1 MIKKEIYSIEGMSCA
16 SCARNIENIIG
27 KISGVRNVSV
37 NLATEKMFIEY
48 EEGVSVEVI
57 EQTVRNAGFVAKL
70 IDNNVKTFSI
80 EGMSCAS
87 CARNIENIVGKIS
100 GVQSVSVNLATEKM
114 AVTFDRSKVNAREI
128 ENVVK
133 TAGFKAIEDKILKD
147 SINGQKIKKEQQM
160 KSLLHRFF
168 LSAVFAIPLLYLA
181 MADMVGLPMI
191 INPME
196 QAKLFATIQ
205 IILVL
210 PILYLG
216 RNFYLIG
223 FKSLFKGRPNMDSL
237 VALGSGAAVVY
248 SLYSTILIYLGNS
261 HLAMN
266 LYYESAGVILTLIT
280 LGKYFEAISKERT
293 SGAISALINLAPKTA
308 NVIRNEEEVKIN
320 VEDIVVGDIIVV
332 RPGEKIP
339 LDGNIV
345 EGSSSVDEAMLT
357 GESLPVDKNIG
368 DNVIGASI
376 NKTGT
381 FKMIVKKVGKDTALA
396 QIIKLVEEAQGSKAP
411 ISKLAD
417 KIASVFVPV
426 VIFLAILAGT
436 FWYFIGHES
445 WVFTLTISISVLV
458 IACPCAL
465 GLATPTSIMVGT
477 GLGAE
482 QGILIKSGEVIET
495 AQSIN
500 VVVFDKT
507 GTLTEGKLKVTDVV
521 TFDNYDK
528 DEVLR
533 FAASIEH
540 YSEHSLGEAIV
551 NLAREK
557 GFILREVE
565 DFKASS
571 GLGIS
576 GKIDGENIL
585 VGNKIFLENNSI
597 SVGNHL
603 LVADRFAAEGKTPLF
618 IVYGNKL
625 IGIIA
630 VADTIKSSSE
640 EAVKKLKQMG
650 IKIIML
656 TGDNKKTAE
665 IIAEQIGIDEVRSEV
680 LPENKSNEITR
691 LQQAGYKVA
700 MVGDGINDA
709 PALVQADVGIA
720 MGAGTDVAIES
731 ADIVLMNNDMLSVV
745 RTIKLSRATIK
756 NIKENLF
763 WAFIYNIIGIP
774 IAMGVLHLFG
784 GPLLNPMVAGAAMS
798 FSSVSVVLNAL
809 RLKRV
814 GLKKI

>member
-16 SCARNIENIIG
+16 SCASSIEKIVG

-37 NLATEKMFIEY
+37 NLATEKMFIES
-48 EEGVSVEVI
+48 EEEVSTEDI
-57 EQTVRNAGFVAKL
+57 EQTIKNAGYFAKL
-70 IDNNVKTFSI
+70 VDNNVSTFSL

-87 CARNIENIVGKIS
+87 CARNIENVVGKVS
-100 GVQSVSVNLATEKM
+100 GVQNVSVNLATEKM
-114 AVTFDRSKVNAREI
+114 TVIFDRSRVDTKDI
-128 ENVVK
+128 EDAVER
-133 TAGFKAIEDKILKD
+133 AGFKAIEDKVIKD
-147 SINGQKIKKEQQM
+147 STRGARTKKAEQIN
-160 KSLLHRFF
+160 SLLRRFC
-168 LSAVFAIPLLYLA
+168 LSVLFAIPLLYLA
-181 MADMVGLPMI
+181 MADMIGLPTI

-216 RNFYLIG
+216 RSFYLVG
-223 FKSLFKGRPNMDSL
+223 VKSLFKGHPNMDSL
-237 VALGSGAAVVY
+237 VALGSGAAVIY
-248 SLYSTILIYLGNS
+248 SLYSTALVYLGDA

-280 LGKYFEAISKERT
+280 LGKYFEAVSKERT
-293 SGAISALINLAPKTA
+293 SGAIAALINLAPKTA
-308 NVIRNEEEVKIN
+308 NVIRNGEEVKLN
-320 VEDIVVGDIIVV
+320 VENIVIGDIIVV

-339 LDGNIV
+339 LDGRITK
-345 EGSSSVDEAMLT
+345 GASSVDEAMLT

-381 FKMIVKKVGKDTALA
+381 FEMIVTKVGEDTALA

-417 KIASVFVPV
+417 KIASVFVPI
-426 VIFLAILAGT
+426 VIFLAVLSGT
-436 FWYFIGHES
+436 LWYFVGHES
-445 WVFTLTISISVLV
+445 WIFALTISISVLV

-482 QGILIKSGEVIET
+482 HGILIKSGEVIET
-495 AQSIN
+495 AQSVN

-507 GTLTEGKLKVTDVV
+507 GTLTEGKLRVTDIV
-521 TFDNYDK
+521 TFDNYDEN
-528 DEVLR
+528 EVLR
-533 FAASIEH
+533 LAASIEH

-557 GFILREVE
+557 EFILSEVE
-565 DFKASS
+565 NFKANS

-576 GKIDGENIL
+576 GKVDGENIL
-585 VGNKIFLENNSI
+585 VGNKVFLENNSI
-597 SVGNHL
+597 SIEEHL
-603 LVADRFAAEGKTPLF
+603 LIADKFAVEGKTPLF

-630 VADTIKSSSE
+630 VADTIKTSSK

-665 IIAEQIGIDEVRSEV
+665 IIAKQIEIDEVISGV
-680 LPENKSNEITR
+680 LPENKSKEIAR
-691 LQQAGYKVA
+691 LQQAGNRVA

-745 RTIKLSRATIK
+745 RTIKLSHATIK

-774 IAMGVLHLFG
+774 VAMGVLHIFG
-784 GPLLNPMVAGAAMS
+784 GPLLNPMIAGAAMS

-809 RLKRV
+809 RLKRI
-814 GLKKI
+814 GIK

>member
-160 KSLLHRFF
+160 KSLLHRFC

-293 SGAISALINLAPKTA
+293 SGAISALINLAPKMA

-381 FKMIVKKVGKDTALA
+381 FKMIVTKVGKDTALA

-650 IKIIML
+650 TKIIML

-809 RLKRV
+809 RLKRA
-814 GLKKI
+814 GIK

>member
-1 MIKKEIYSIEGMSCA
+1 
-16 SCARNIENIIG
+16 
-27 KISGVRNVSV
+27 
-37 NLATEKMFIEY
+37 
-48 EEGVSVEVI
+48 
-57 EQTVRNAGFVAKL
+57 
-70 IDNNVKTFSI
+70 
-80 EGMSCAS
+80 
-87 CARNIENIVGKIS
+87 
-100 GVQSVSVNLATEKM
+100 
-114 AVTFDRSKVNAREI
+114 
-128 ENVVK
+128 
-133 TAGFKAIEDKILKD
+133 
-147 SINGQKIKKEQQM
+147 
-160 KSLLHRFF
+160 
-168 LSAVFAIPLLYLA
+168 
-181 MADMVGLPMI
+181 MI

-196 QAKLFATIQ
+196 QARLFVVIQ

-210 PILYLG
+210 PILYMG
-216 RNFYLIG
+216 RSFYLIG
-223 FKSLFKGRPNMDSL
+223 FKSLFKGHPNMDSL
-237 VALGSGAAVVY
+237 VALGSGAAVIY
-248 SLYSTILIYLGNS
+248 SLYSTVLIYLGNEHS
-261 HLAMN
+261 VMN

-280 LGKYFEAISKERT
+280 LGKYFEAVSKERT
-293 SGAISALINLAPKTA
+293 SGAIAALVSLAPKTA
-308 NVIRNEEEVKIN
+308 NVMRNGEEVKLN
-320 VEDIVVGDIIVV
+320 VENIVIGDIIVV

-339 LDGNIV
+339 LDGRITK
-345 EGSSSVDEAMLT
+345 GASSVDEAMLT

-381 FKMIVKKVGKDTALA
+381 FEMIVTKVGEDTALA

-426 VIFLAILAGT
+426 VIFLAVLSGA

-445 WVFTLTISISVLV
+445 GVFALTISISILV

-482 QGILIKSGEVIET
+482 HGILIKSGEVIET
-495 AQSIN
+495 AQSVN

-507 GTLTEGKLKVTDVV
+507 GTLTEGKLKVTDIV
-521 TFDNYDK
+521 TFDNYDES
-528 DEVLR
+528 EVLR
-533 FAASIEH
+533 LAASIEH

-551 NLAREK
+551 NLASEK
-557 GFILREVE
+557 EFILSEVE
-565 DFKASS
+565 GFKASS

-576 GKIDGENIL
+576 GKVDGENIL
-585 VGNKIFLENNSI
+585 VGNKVFLENNSI
-597 SVGNHL
+597 SIEEHL
-603 LVADRFAAEGKTPLF
+603 LIADQLAAEGKTPLF

-630 VADTIKSSSE
+630 VADTIKSSSK

-665 IIAEQIGIDEVRSEV
+665 IIARQIGIDEVISEV
-680 LPENKSNEITR
+680 LPENKNKEITR
-691 LQQAGYKVA
+691 LQQAGNKVA

-731 ADIVLMNNDMLSVV
+731 ADIVLMNNDMLSVT
-745 RTIKLSRATIK
+745 RTIKLSRVTIK

-774 IAMGVLHLFG
+774 VAMGVLHIFG
-784 GPLLNPMVAGAAMS
+784 GPLLNPMIAGAAMS

-809 RLKRV
+809 RLKRA
-814 GLKKI
+814 GIK

>member
-57 EQTVRNAGFVAKL
+57 EQSVRNAGFVAKL

-160 KSLLHRFF
+160 KSLLHRFC

-293 SGAISALINLAPKTA
+293 SGAISALINLAPKMA

-381 FKMIVKKVGKDTALA
+381 FKMIVTKVGKDTALA
-396 QIIKLVEEAQGSKAP
+396 QIIKLVEEAQGTKAP

-521 TFDNYDK
+521 SFDNYDK

-603 LVADRFAAEGKTPLF
+603 LVADKLAAEGKTPLF

-625 IGIIA
+625 VGIIA
-630 VADTIKSSSE
+630 VADTIKSSSK

>member
-1 MIKKEIYSIEGMSCA
+1 MIKKEIYNIEGMSCA
-16 SCARNIENIIG
+16 SCASSIEKIVG

-37 NLATEKMFIEY
+37 NLATEKMFIES
-48 EEGVSVEVI
+48 EEEVSTEDI
-57 EQTVRNAGFVAKL
+57 EQTIKNAGYFAKL
-70 IDNNVKTFSI
+70 VDNNVSTFSL

-87 CARNIENIVGKIS
+87 CARNIENVVGKVS

-114 AVTFDRSKVNAREI
+114 TVIFDRSKVNI
-128 ENVVK
+128 EDIEGAVER
-133 TAGFKAIEDKILKD
+133 AGFKAIEDKVIKD
-147 SINGQKIKKEQQM
+147 STRGARTKKAEQIN
-160 KSLLHRFF
+160 SLLRRFC
-168 LSAVFAIPLLYLA
+168 LSVLFAIPLLYLA
-181 MADMVGLPMI
+181 MADMIGLPTI

-216 RNFYLIG
+216 RSFYLVG
-223 FKSLFKGRPNMDSL
+223 VKSLFKGHPNMDSL
-237 VALGSGAAVVY
+237 VALGSGAAVIY
-248 SLYSTILIYLGNS
+248 SLYSTALVYLGDA

-280 LGKYFEAISKERT
+280 LGKYFEAVSKERT
-293 SGAISALINLAPKTA
+293 SGAIAALINLAPKTA
-308 NVIRNEEEVKIN
+308 NVIRNGEEVKLN
-320 VEDIVVGDIIVV
+320 VENIVIGDIIVV

-339 LDGNIV
+339 LDGRITK
-345 EGSSSVDEAMLT
+345 GASSVDEAMLT

-381 FKMIVKKVGKDTALA
+381 FEMIVTKVGEDTALA

-426 VIFLAILAGT
+426 VIFLAVLSGA

-445 WVFTLTISISVLV
+445 GVFALTISISILV

-482 QGILIKSGEVIET
+482 HGILIKSGEVIET
-495 AQSIN
+495 AQSVN

-507 GTLTEGKLKVTDVV
+507 GTLTEGKLRVIDIV
-521 TFDNYDK
+521 TFDNYDES
-528 DEVLR
+528 EVLR
-533 FAASIEH
+533 LAASIEH

-557 GFILREVE
+557 EFMLSEVE
-565 DFKASS
+565 NFKASL

-576 GKIDGENIL
+576 GEIDGENIL

-597 SVGNHL
+597 STEGHL
-603 LVADRFAAEGKTPLF
+603 LIADQLAAEGKTPLF

-625 IGIIA
+625 VGIIA
-630 VADTIKSSSE
+630 VADTIKSSSK

-665 IIAEQIGIDEVRSEV
+665 IIARQIGIDEVISEV
-680 LPENKSNEITR
+680 LPENKNKEITR
-691 LQQAGYKVA
+691 LQKAGNKVA

-745 RTIKLSRATIK
+745 RTIKLSHATIK

-774 IAMGVLHLFG
+774 VAMGVLHIFG
-784 GPLLNPMVAGAAMS
+784 GPLLNPMIAGAAMS

-809 RLKRV
+809 RLKRI
-814 GLKKI
+814 GIK

>member
-1 MIKKEIYSIEGMSCA
+1 MIKKEIYNIEGMSCA
-16 SCARNIENIIG
+16 SCASSIEKIVG

-37 NLATEKMFIEY
+37 NLATEKMFIES
-48 EEGVSVEVI
+48 EEEVSTEDI
-57 EQTVRNAGFVAKL
+57 EQTIKNAGYFAKL
-70 IDNNVKTFSI
+70 VDNNVSTFSL

-87 CARNIENIVGKIS
+87 CARNIENVVGKVS

-114 AVTFDRSKVNAREI
+114 TVIFDRSKVNIKDI
-128 ENVVK
+128 EDAVER
-133 TAGFKAIEDKILKD
+133 AGFKAIEDKVFKD
-147 SINGQKIKKEQQM
+147 STQGQKVKKAKQIN
-160 KSLLHRFF
+160 SLLHRF
-168 LSAVFAIPLLYLA
+168 LWSAIFAIPLLYLS
-181 MADMVGLPMI
+181 MADMIGLPTI

-205 IILVL
+205 MILVL

-216 RNFYLIG
+216 RSFYLIG
-223 FKSLFKGRPNMDSL
+223 FKSLFKGHPNMDSL
-237 VALGSGAAVVY
+237 VALGSGAAVIY
-248 SLYSTILIYLGNS
+248 SLYSTTLIYLGDA

-293 SGAISALINLAPKTA
+293 SGAIAALINLAPKTA
-308 NVIRNEEEVKIN
+308 NVIRNGEEMKIN
-320 VEDIVVGDIIVV
+320 VENIIVGDIIIV

-339 LDGNIV
+339 LDGKVI
-345 EGSSSVDEAMLT
+345 EGASSVDEAMLT
-357 GESLPVDKNIG
+357 GESLPVDKNVG

-381 FKMIVKKVGKDTALA
+381 FKMIVTKVREDTALA

-426 VIFLAILAGT
+426 VIFLAVLAGV
-436 FWYFIGHES
+436 FWYLIGHES
-445 WVFTLTISISVLV
+445 GVFALTISISVLV

-521 TFDNYDK
+521 SFDNYDK
-528 DEVLR
+528 DEILR
-533 FAASIEH
+533 LAASIEH

-557 GFILREVE
+557 GFILNEVKN
-565 DFKASS
+565 FKASS

-576 GKIDGENIL
+576 GEINGENIL

-597 SVGNHL
+597 SVENNL

-625 IGIIA
+625 VGIIA
-630 VADTIKSSSE
+630 VADTIKSSSK

-665 IIAEQIGIDEVRSEV
+665 IIAEQIGIDEVISEV

-691 LQQAGYKVA
+691 LQQAGNKVA

-709 PALVQADVGIA
+709 PALVQADAGIA

-774 IAMGVLHLFG
+774 VAMGVLYLFG
-784 GPLLNPMVAGAAMS
+784 GPLLNPMIGGAAMS

-809 RLKRV
+809 RLKRA
-814 GLKKI
+814 GIK

>member
-16 SCARNIENIIG
+16 SCASSIEKVVG

-37 NLATEKMFIEY
+37 NLATEKMFIER
-48 EEGVSVEVI
+48 EEEVNVEEI
-57 EQTVRNAGFVAKL
+57 EQTIKNAGYFAKL
-70 IDNNVKTFSI
+70 VDNNVSTFSL

-87 CARNIENIVGKIS
+87 CARNIENVVGKVS

-114 AVTFDRSKVNAREI
+114 TVIFDRSRVNTKDI
-128 ENVVK
+128 EDAVER
-133 TAGFKAIEDKILKD
+133 AGFKAIEDKVFKD
-147 SINGQKIKKEQQM
+147 STQGQKVKKAKQIN
-160 KSLLHRFF
+160 SLLHRF
-168 LSAVFAIPLLYLA
+168 LWSTIFAIPLLYLS
-181 MADMVGLPMI
+181 MADMIGLPTI

-216 RNFYLIG
+216 RSFYLVG
-223 FKSLFKGRPNMDSL
+223 VKSLFKGHPNMDSL
-237 VALGSGAAVVY
+237 VALGSGAAVIY
-248 SLYSTILIYLGNS
+248 SLYSTALVYLGDA

-280 LGKYFEAISKERT
+280 LGKYFEAVSKERT
-293 SGAISALINLAPKTA
+293 SGAIAALINLAPKTA
-308 NVIRNEEEVKIN
+308 NVIRNGEEVKLN
-320 VEDIVVGDIIVV
+320 VENIVIGDIIVV

-339 LDGNIV
+339 LDGRITK
-345 EGSSSVDEAMLT
+345 GASSVDEAMLT
-357 GESLPVDKNIG
+357 GESLPVDKNTG

-381 FKMIVKKVGKDTALA
+381 FKMIVTKVGEDTALA

-417 KIASVFVPV
+417 KIASVFVPI
-426 VIFLAILAGT
+426 VIFLAVLSGT
-436 FWYFIGHES
+436 LWYFVGHES
-445 WVFTLTISISVLV
+445 WIFALTISISVLV

-482 QGILIKSGEVIET
+482 HGILIKSGEVIET
-495 AQSIN
+495 AQSVN

-507 GTLTEGKLKVTDVV
+507 GTLTEGKLRVTDIV
-521 TFDNYDK
+521 TFDNYDEN
-528 DEVLR
+528 EVLR
-533 FAASIEH
+533 LAASIEH

-557 GFILREVE
+557 EFMLSEVE
-565 DFKASS
+565 NFKANS

-576 GKIDGENIL
+576 GKVDGENIL

-597 SVGNHL
+597 STEGHL
-603 LVADRFAAEGKTPLF
+603 LIADQLAAEGKTPLF

-630 VADTIKSSSE
+630 VADTIKSSSK

-665 IIAEQIGIDEVRSEV
+665 IIARQIGIDEVISEV
-680 LPENKSNEITR
+680 LPENKSKEIAR
-691 LQQAGYKVA
+691 LQQAGNRVA

-745 RTIKLSRATIK
+745 RTIKLSHATIK

-774 IAMGVLHLFG
+774 VAMGVLYLFG
-784 GPLLNPMVAGAAMS
+784 GPLLNPMIGGAAMS

-809 RLKRV
+809 RLKRA
-814 GLKKI
+814 GIK

>member
-1 MIKKEIYSIEGMSCA
+1 
-16 SCARNIENIIG
+16 
-27 KISGVRNVSV
+27 
-37 NLATEKMFIEY
+37 
-48 EEGVSVEVI
+48 
-57 EQTVRNAGFVAKL
+57 
-70 IDNNVKTFSI
+70 
-80 EGMSCAS
+80 
-87 CARNIENIVGKIS
+87 
-100 GVQSVSVNLATEKM
+100 
-114 AVTFDRSKVNAREI
+114 
-128 ENVVK
+128 
-133 TAGFKAIEDKILKD
+133 
-147 SINGQKIKKEQQM
+147 
-160 KSLLHRFF
+160 
-168 LSAVFAIPLLYLA
+168 
-181 MADMVGLPMI
+181 MADMIGLPTI

-196 QAKLFATIQ
+196 QAKLFATTQ

-216 RNFYLIG
+216 RSFYLVG
-223 FKSLFKGRPNMDSL
+223 VKSLFKGHPNMDSL
-237 VALGSGAAVVY
+237 VALGSGAAVIY
-248 SLYSTILIYLGNS
+248 SLYSTALVYLGDA

-293 SGAISALINLAPKTA
+293 SGAIAALINLAPKTA
-308 NVIRNEEEVKIN
+308 NVIRNGEEVKIN
-320 VEDIVVGDIIVV
+320 VENIIVGDIIVV

-339 LDGNIV
+339 LDGKVI
-345 EGSSSVDEAMLT
+345 EGASSVDEAMLT
-357 GESLPVDKNIG
+357 GESLPVDKNNG

-381 FKMIVKKVGKDTALA
+381 FEMIVTKVGEDTALA

-426 VIFLAILAGT
+426 VIFLAVLSGA

-445 WVFTLTISISVLV
+445 GVFALTISISILV

-482 QGILIKSGEVIET
+482 HGILIKSGEVIET
-495 AQSIN
+495 AQSVN

-521 TFDNYDK
+521 SFDNYDEN
-528 DEVLR
+528 EVLR
-533 FAASIEH
+533 LAASIEH

-551 NLAREK
+551 NLASEK
-557 GFILREVE
+557 EFILSEVE
-565 DFKASS
+565 GFKASS

-576 GKIDGENIL
+576 GEIDGENIL

-597 SVGNHL
+597 STEGHL
-603 LVADRFAAEGKTPLF
+603 LIADQLAAEGKTPLF

-630 VADTIKSSSE
+630 VADTIKTSSK

-665 IIAEQIGIDEVRSEV
+665 IIAKQIEIDEVISEV
-680 LPENKSNEITR
+680 LPENKSKEIVR
-691 LQQAGYKVA
+691 LQQAGNRVA

-731 ADIVLMNNDMLSVV
+731 ADIVLMNNDMLSVT
-745 RTIKLSRATIK
+745 RTIKLSRVTIK

-774 IAMGVLHLFG
+774 VAMGVLYLFG
-784 GPLLNPMVAGAAMS
+784 GPLLNPMIGGAAMS

-809 RLKRV
+809 RLKRA
-814 GLKKI
+814 GIK

>member
-1 MIKKEIYSIEGMSCA
+1 
-16 SCARNIENIIG
+16 
-27 KISGVRNVSV
+27 
-37 NLATEKMFIEY
+37 
-48 EEGVSVEVI
+48 
-57 EQTVRNAGFVAKL
+57 
-70 IDNNVKTFSI
+70 
-80 EGMSCAS
+80 
-87 CARNIENIVGKIS
+87 
-100 GVQSVSVNLATEKM
+100 
-114 AVTFDRSKVNAREI
+114 
-128 ENVVK
+128 
-133 TAGFKAIEDKILKD
+133 
-147 SINGQKIKKEQQM
+147 
-160 KSLLHRFF
+160 
-168 LSAVFAIPLLYLA
+168 
-181 MADMVGLPMI
+181 MI

-196 QAKLFATIQ
+196 QARLFAVIQ

-210 PILYLG
+210 PILYMG
-216 RNFYLIG
+216 RSFYLIG
-223 FKSLFKGRPNMDSL
+223 FKSLFKGHPNMDSL
-237 VALGSGAAVVY
+237 VALGSGAAVIY
-248 SLYSTILIYLGNS
+248 SLYSTVLIYLGNEHS
-261 HLAMN
+261 VMN

-280 LGKYFEAISKERT
+280 LGKYFEAVSKERT
-293 SGAISALINLAPKTA
+293 SGAIAALVSLAPKTA
-308 NVIRNEEEVKIN
+308 NVMRNGEEVKLN
-320 VEDIVVGDIIVV
+320 VENIVIGDIIVV

-339 LDGNIV
+339 LDGRITK
-345 EGSSSVDEAMLT
+345 GASSVDEAMLT

-381 FKMIVKKVGKDTALA
+381 FEMIVTKVGEDTALA

-426 VIFLAILAGT
+426 VIFLAVLSGA

-445 WVFTLTISISVLV
+445 GVFALTISISILV

-482 QGILIKSGEVIET
+482 HGILIKSGEVIET
-495 AQSIN
+495 AQSVN

-521 TFDNYDK
+521 SFDNYDEN
-528 DEVLR
+528 EVLR
-533 FAASIEH
+533 LAASIEH

-557 GFILREVE
+557 EFMLSEVE
-565 DFKASS
+565 NFKASL

-576 GKIDGENIL
+576 GEIDGENIL

-597 SVGNHL
+597 SIEGHL
-603 LVADRFAAEGKTPLF
+603 LIADQLAAEGKTPLF

-625 IGIIA
+625 VGIIA
-630 VADTIKSSSE
+630 VADTIKSSSK

-665 IIAEQIGIDEVRSEV
+665 IIARQIGIDEVISEV
-680 LPENKSNEITR
+680 LPENKNKEITR
-691 LQQAGYKVA
+691 LQKAGNKVA

-731 ADIVLMNNDMLSVV
+731 ADIVLMNNDMLSVT
-745 RTIKLSRATIK
+745 RTIKLSRVTIK

-774 IAMGVLHLFG
+774 VAMGVLHIFG
-784 GPLLNPMVAGAAMS
+784 GPLLNPMIAGAAMS

-809 RLKRV
+809 RLKRA
-814 GLKKI
+814 GIK

>member
-147 SINGQKIKKEQQM
+147 SINGQKIKKEQQT
-160 KSLLHRFF
+160 KSLLHRFC

-293 SGAISALINLAPKTA
+293 SGAISALINLAPKMA

-381 FKMIVKKVGKDTALA
+381 FKMIVTKVGKDTALA

-521 TFDNYDK
+521 SFDNYDK

-625 IGIIA
+625 VGIIA
-630 VADTIKSSSE
+630 VADTIKSSSK

-665 IIAEQIGIDEVRSEV
+665 IIAEQIGVDEVRSEV

-814 GLKKI
+814 GLKKT

>member
-48 EEGVSVEVI
+48 EEGVGVEVI

-70 IDNNVKTFSI
+70 IDNNAKTFSI

-160 KSLLHRFF
+160 KSLLHRFC

-293 SGAISALINLAPKTA
+293 SGAISALINLAPKMA

-381 FKMIVKKVGKDTALA
+381 FKMIVTKVGKDTALA

-521 TFDNYDK
+521 SFDNYDK

-585 VGNKIFLENNSI
+585 VGNKTFLENNSI
-597 SVGNHL
+597 SVENHL

-650 IKIIML
+650 TKIIML

-809 RLKRV
+809 RLKRA
-814 GLKKI
+814 GIK

>member
-411 ISKLAD
+411 ISKSAD

-630 VADTIKSSSE
+630 VADTIKLSSE

-809 RLKRV
+809 RLKRA
-814 GLKKI
+814 GIK

>member
-37 NLATEKMFIEY
+37 NLVTEKMFIEY

-87 CARNIENIVGKIS
+87 CARNIENIVGKVS

-160 KSLLHRFF
+160 KSLLHRFC

-293 SGAISALINLAPKTA
+293 SGAISALINLAPKMA

-507 GTLTEGKLKVTDVV
+507 GTLTEGKLKVTNVV

-585 VGNKIFLENNSI
+585 VGNKIFLENNFI
-597 SVGNHL
+597 SVEKHL
-603 LVADRFAAEGKTPLF
+603 LVADKLAAEGKTPLF

-625 IGIIA
+625 VGIIA
-630 VADTIKSSSE
+630 VADTIKSSSK

-814 GLKKI
+814 GLKKT

>member
-1 MIKKEIYSIEGMSCA
+1 MIKKEIYNIEGMSCA

-128 ENVVK
+128 ENAVK

-160 KSLLHRFF
+160 KSLLHRFC

-223 FKSLFKGRPNMDSL
+223 FKLLFKGRPNMDSL

-293 SGAISALINLAPKTA
+293 SGAISALINLAPKMA

-521 TFDNYDK
+521 SFDNYDK

-650 IKIIML
+650 TKIIML

-809 RLKRV
+809 RLKRA
-814 GLKKI
+814 GIK

>member
-160 KSLLHRFF
+160 KSLLHRFC

-293 SGAISALINLAPKTA
+293 SGAISALINLAPKMA

-381 FKMIVKKVGKDTALA
+381 FKMIVTKVGKDTALA

-521 TFDNYDK
+521 SFDNYDK

-625 IGIIA
+625 VGIIA
-630 VADTIKSSSE
+630 VADTIKSSSK

-814 GLKKI
+814 GLKKT

>member
-205 IILVL
+205 IILVS

-630 VADTIKSSSE
+630 VADTIKLSSE

-809 RLKRV
+809 RLKRA
-814 GLKKI
+814 GIK

>member
-27 KISGVRNVSV
+27 KISGVRNVSI

-48 EEGVSVEVI
+48 EEGVSVEDI

-70 IDNNVKTFSI
+70 IDNNLKTFSI

-114 AVTFDRSKVNAREI
+114 VVTFDRSKVNAREI
-128 ENVVK
+128 ENVVEA
-133 TAGFKAIEDKILKD
+133 AGFKAIEDKVFKD
-147 SINGQKIKKEQQM
+147 STQGQKVKKEQQM
-160 KSLLHRFF
+160 KSLLHRFC
-168 LSAVFAIPLLYLA
+168 LSAVFAIPLLYLS
-181 MADMVGLPMI
+181 MADMIGLPTI

-223 FKSLFKGRPNMDSL
+223 FKSLFKGYPNMDSL
-237 VALGSGAAVVY
+237 VALGSGAAVIY

-293 SGAISALINLAPKTA
+293 SGAIAALINLAPKAA
-308 NVIRNEEEVKIN
+308 NVIRNGEEVKIN
-320 VEDIVVGDIIVV
+320 VENIIVGDIIVV

-357 GESLPVDKNIG
+357 GESLPVDKNVG

-381 FKMIVKKVGKDTALA
+381 FKMIVTKVGKDTALA

-521 TFDNYDK
+521 SFDNYDK

-625 IGIIA
+625 VGIIA
-630 VADTIKSSSE
+630 VADTIKSSSK

>member
-160 KSLLHRFF
+160 KSLLHRFC

-181 MADMVGLPMI
+181 MADMVDLPMI

-293 SGAISALINLAPKTA
+293 SGAISALINLAPKMA

-381 FKMIVKKVGKDTALA
+381 FKMIVTKVGKDTALA

-507 GTLTEGKLKVTDVV
+507 GTLTEGELKVTDVV

-557 GFILREVE
+557 GFILIEVE

-814 GLKKI
+814 GLKKT

>member
-160 KSLLHRFF
+160 KSLLHRFC

-191 INPME
+191 INSME

-293 SGAISALINLAPKTA
+293 SGAISALINLAPKMA

-500 VVVFDKT
+500 AVVFDKT

-585 VGNKIFLENNSI
+585 VGNKIFLENNFI
-597 SVGNHL
+597 SVEKHL
-603 LVADRFAAEGKTPLF
+603 LVADKLAAEGKTPLF

-625 IGIIA
+625 VGIIA
-630 VADTIKSSSE
+630 VADTIKSSSK

>member
-1 MIKKEIYSIEGMSCA
+1 MG
-16 SCARNIENIIG
+16 
-27 KISGVRNVSV
+27 
-37 NLATEKMFIEY
+37 
-48 EEGVSVEVI
+48 
-57 EQTVRNAGFVAKL
+57 
-70 IDNNVKTFSI
+70 
-80 EGMSCAS
+80 
-87 CARNIENIVGKIS
+87 
-100 GVQSVSVNLATEKM
+100 
-114 AVTFDRSKVNAREI
+114 RS
-128 ENVVK
+128 
-133 TAGFKAIEDKILKD
+133 
-147 SINGQKIKKEQQM
+147 
-160 KSLLHRFF
+160 
-168 LSAVFAIPLLYLA
+168 
-181 MADMVGLPMI
+181 
-191 INPME
+191 
-196 QAKLFATIQ
+196 
-205 IILVL
+205 
-210 PILYLG
+210 
-216 RNFYLIG
+216 FYLIG
-223 FKSLFKGRPNMDSL
+223 FKSLFKGHPNMDSL
-237 VALGSGAAVVY
+237 VVLGSGAAVIY
-248 SLYSTILIYLGNS
+248 SLYSTVLIYLGNEHS
-261 HLAMN
+261 VMN

-280 LGKYFEAISKERT
+280 LGKYFEAVSKERT
-293 SGAISALINLAPKTA
+293 SGAIAALVSLAPKTA
-308 NVIRNEEEVKIN
+308 NVMRNGEEVKLN
-320 VEDIVVGDIIVV
+320 VENIVIGDIIVV

-339 LDGNIV
+339 LDGRITK
-345 EGSSSVDEAMLT
+345 GASSVDEAMLT

-381 FKMIVKKVGKDTALA
+381 FEMIVTKVGEDTALA

-426 VIFLAILAGT
+426 VIFLAVLSGT
-436 FWYFIGHES
+436 LWYFVGHES
-445 WVFTLTISISVLV
+445 WIFALTISISILV

-482 QGILIKSGEVIET
+482 HGILIKSGEVIET
-495 AQSIN
+495 AQSVN

-507 GTLTEGKLKVTDVV
+507 GTLTEGKLRVTDIV
-521 TFDNYDK
+521 TFDNYDES
-528 DEVLR
+528 EVLR
-533 FAASIEH
+533 LAASIEH

-551 NLAREK
+551 NLASEK
-557 GFILREVE
+557 EFILSEVE
-565 DFKASS
+565 GFKASS

-576 GKIDGENIL
+576 GKVDGENIL

-650 IKIIML
+650 TKIIML

-809 RLKRV
+809 RLKRA
-814 GLKKI
+814 GIK

>member
-160 KSLLHRFF
+160 KSLLHRFC

-293 SGAISALINLAPKTA
+293 SGAISALINLAPKMA

-417 KIASVFVPV
+417 KIASVFVPA
-426 VIFLAILAGT
+426 VIFLAILAGMV
-436 FWYFIGHES
+436 WYFIGHES

-625 IGIIA
+625 VGIIA
-630 VADTIKSSSE
+630 VADTIKSSSK

-809 RLKRV
+809 RLKRA
-814 GLKKI
+814 GIK

>member
-1 MIKKEIYSIEGMSCA
+1 
-16 SCARNIENIIG
+16 
-27 KISGVRNVSV
+27 
-37 NLATEKMFIEY
+37 
-48 EEGVSVEVI
+48 
-57 EQTVRNAGFVAKL
+57 
-70 IDNNVKTFSI
+70 
-80 EGMSCAS
+80 
-87 CARNIENIVGKIS
+87 
-100 GVQSVSVNLATEKM
+100 
-114 AVTFDRSKVNAREI
+114 
-128 ENVVK
+128 
-133 TAGFKAIEDKILKD
+133 
-147 SINGQKIKKEQQM
+147 
-160 KSLLHRFF
+160 
-168 LSAVFAIPLLYLA
+168 
-181 MADMVGLPMI
+181 MI

-196 QAKLFATIQ
+196 QARLFVVIQ

-210 PILYLG
+210 PILYMG
-216 RNFYLIG
+216 RSFYLIG
-223 FKSLFKGRPNMDSL
+223 FKSLFKGHPNMDSL
-237 VALGSGAAVVY
+237 VALGSGAAVIY
-248 SLYSTILIYLGNS
+248 SLYSTVLIYLGNEHS
-261 HLAMN
+261 VMN

-280 LGKYFEAISKERT
+280 LGKYFEAVSKERT
-293 SGAISALINLAPKTA
+293 SGAIAALVSLAPKTA
-308 NVIRNEEEVKIN
+308 NVMRNGEEVKLN
-320 VEDIVVGDIIVV
+320 VENIVIGDIIVV

-339 LDGNIV
+339 LDGRITK
-345 EGSSSVDEAMLT
+345 GASSVDEAMLT

-381 FKMIVKKVGKDTALA
+381 FEMIVTKVGEDTALA

-426 VIFLAILAGT
+426 VIFLAVLSGA

-445 WVFTLTISISVLV
+445 GVFALTISISILV

-482 QGILIKSGEVIET
+482 HGILIKSGEVIET
-495 AQSIN
+495 AQSVN

-521 TFDNYDK
+521 SFDNYDEN
-528 DEVLR
+528 EVLR
-533 FAASIEH
+533 LAASIEH

-557 GFILREVE
+557 EFMLSEVE
-565 DFKASS
+565 NFKASL

-576 GKIDGENIL
+576 GEIDGENIL

-597 SVGNHL
+597 STEGHL
-603 LVADRFAAEGKTPLF
+603 LIADQLAAEGKTPLF

-625 IGIIA
+625 VGIIA
-630 VADTIKSSSE
+630 VADTIKSSSK

-665 IIAEQIGIDEVRSEV
+665 IIARQIGIDEVISEV
-680 LPENKSNEITR
+680 LPENKNKEITR
-691 LQQAGYKVA
+691 LQKAGNKVA

-731 ADIVLMNNDMLSVV
+731 ADIVLMNNDMLSVT
-745 RTIKLSRATIK
+745 RTIKLSRVTIK

-774 IAMGVLHLFG
+774 VAMGVLHIFG
-784 GPLLNPMVAGAAMS
+784 GPLLNPMIAGAAMS

-809 RLKRV
+809 RLKRA
-814 GLKKI
+814 GIK

>member
-160 KSLLHRFF
+160 KSLLHRFC

-576 GKIDGENIL
+576 GKINGENIL

-630 VADTIKSSSE
+630 VADTIKLSSE

-809 RLKRV
+809 RLKRA
-814 GLKKI
+814 GIK

>member
-1 MIKKEIYSIEGMSCA
+1 
-16 SCARNIENIIG
+16 
-27 KISGVRNVSV
+27 
-37 NLATEKMFIEY
+37 
-48 EEGVSVEVI
+48 
-57 EQTVRNAGFVAKL
+57 
-70 IDNNVKTFSI
+70 
-80 EGMSCAS
+80 
-87 CARNIENIVGKIS
+87 
-100 GVQSVSVNLATEKM
+100 
-114 AVTFDRSKVNAREI
+114 
-128 ENVVK
+128 
-133 TAGFKAIEDKILKD
+133 
-147 SINGQKIKKEQQM
+147 
-160 KSLLHRFF
+160 
-168 LSAVFAIPLLYLA
+168 
-181 MADMVGLPMI
+181 MI

-196 QAKLFATIQ
+196 QARLFVVIQ

-210 PILYLG
+210 PILYMG
-216 RNFYLIG
+216 RSFYLIG
-223 FKSLFKGRPNMDSL
+223 FKSLFKGHPNMDSL
-237 VALGSGAAVVY
+237 VALGSGAAVIY
-248 SLYSTILIYLGNS
+248 SLYSTVLIYLGNEHS
-261 HLAMN
+261 VMN

-280 LGKYFEAISKERT
+280 LGKYFEAVSKERT
-293 SGAISALINLAPKTA
+293 SGAIAALVSLAPKTA
-308 NVIRNEEEVKIN
+308 NVMRNGEEVKLN
-320 VEDIVVGDIIVV
+320 VENIIIGDIIVV

-339 LDGNIV
+339 LDGRITK
-345 EGSSSVDEAMLT
+345 GASSVDEAMLT

-381 FKMIVKKVGKDTALA
+381 FEMIVTKVGEDTALA

-426 VIFLAILAGT
+426 VIFLAVLSGA

-445 WVFTLTISISVLV
+445 GVFALTISISILV

-482 QGILIKSGEVIET
+482 HGILIKSGEVIET
-495 AQSIN
+495 AQSVN

-521 TFDNYDK
+521 SFDNYDEN
-528 DEVLR
+528 EVLR
-533 FAASIEH
+533 LAASIEH

-557 GFILREVE
+557 EFMLSEVE
-565 DFKASS
+565 NFKASL

-576 GKIDGENIL
+576 GEIDGENIL

-597 SVGNHL
+597 STEGHL
-603 LVADRFAAEGKTPLF
+603 LIADQLAAEGKTPLF

-625 IGIIA
+625 VGIIA
-630 VADTIKSSSE
+630 VADTIKSSSK

-665 IIAEQIGIDEVRSEV
+665 IIARQIGIDEVISEV
-680 LPENKSNEITR
+680 LPENKNKEITR
-691 LQQAGYKVA
+691 LQKAGNKVA

-731 ADIVLMNNDMLSVV
+731 ADIVLMNNDMLSVT
-745 RTIKLSRATIK
+745 RTIKLSRVTIK

-774 IAMGVLHLFG
+774 VAMGVLHIFG
-784 GPLLNPMVAGAAMS
+784 GPLLNPMIAGAAMS

-809 RLKRV
+809 RLKRA
-814 GLKKI
+814 GIK

>member
-1 MIKKEIYSIEGMSCA
+1 
-16 SCARNIENIIG
+16 
-27 KISGVRNVSV
+27 
-37 NLATEKMFIEY
+37 
-48 EEGVSVEVI
+48 
-57 EQTVRNAGFVAKL
+57 
-70 IDNNVKTFSI
+70 
-80 EGMSCAS
+80 
-87 CARNIENIVGKIS
+87 
-100 GVQSVSVNLATEKM
+100 
-114 AVTFDRSKVNAREI
+114 
-128 ENVVK
+128 
-133 TAGFKAIEDKILKD
+133 
-147 SINGQKIKKEQQM
+147 
-160 KSLLHRFF
+160 
-168 LSAVFAIPLLYLA
+168 
-181 MADMVGLPMI
+181 
-191 INPME
+191 
-196 QAKLFATIQ
+196 
-205 IILVL
+205 
-210 PILYLG
+210 
-216 RNFYLIG
+216 
-223 FKSLFKGRPNMDSL
+223 
-237 VALGSGAAVVY
+237 
-248 SLYSTILIYLGNS
+248 
-261 HLAMN
+261 MN

-280 LGKYFEAISKERT
+280 LGKYFEAVSKERT
-293 SGAISALINLAPKTA
+293 SGAIAALVSLAPKTA
-308 NVIRNEEEVKIN
+308 NVMRNGEEVKLN
-320 VEDIVVGDIIVV
+320 VENIVIGDIIVV

-339 LDGNIV
+339 LDGRITK
-345 EGSSSVDEAMLT
+345 GASSVDEAMLT

-381 FKMIVKKVGKDTALA
+381 FEMIVTKVGEDTALA

-426 VIFLAILAGT
+426 VIFLAVLSGA

-445 WVFTLTISISVLV
+445 GVFALTISISILV

-482 QGILIKSGEVIET
+482 HGILIKSGEVIET
-495 AQSIN
+495 AQSVN

-507 GTLTEGKLKVTDVV
+507 GTLTEGKLRVTDIV
-521 TFDNYDK
+521 TFDNYDES
-528 DEVLR
+528 EVLR
-533 FAASIEH
+533 LAASIEH

-557 GFILREVE
+557 ESMLSEVE
-565 DFKASS
+565 NFKASL

-576 GKIDGENIL
+576 GEIDGENIL

-597 SVGNHL
+597 STEGHL
-603 LVADRFAAEGKTPLF
+603 LIADQLAAEGKTPLF

-625 IGIIA
+625 VGIIA
-630 VADTIKSSSE
+630 VADTIKSSSK

-665 IIAEQIGIDEVRSEV
+665 IIARQIGIDEVISEV
-680 LPENKSNEITR
+680 LPENKNKEITR
-691 LQQAGYKVA
+691 LQKSGNKVA

-731 ADIVLMNNDMLSVV
+731 ADIVLMNNDMLSVT
-745 RTIKLSRATIK
+745 RTIKLSRVTIK

-774 IAMGVLHLFG
+774 VAMGVLHIFG
-784 GPLLNPMVAGAAMS
+784 GPLLNPMIAGAAMS

-809 RLKRV
+809 RLKRA
-814 GLKKI
+814 GIK

>member
-57 EQTVRNAGFVAKL
+57 EQTVRNAGFAAKL

-630 VADTIKSSSE
+630 VADTIKLSSE

-809 RLKRV
+809 RLKRA
-814 GLKKI
+814 GIK

>member
-1 MIKKEIYSIEGMSCA
+1 
-16 SCARNIENIIG
+16 
-27 KISGVRNVSV
+27 
-37 NLATEKMFIEY
+37 
-48 EEGVSVEVI
+48 
-57 EQTVRNAGFVAKL
+57 
-70 IDNNVKTFSI
+70 
-80 EGMSCAS
+80 
-87 CARNIENIVGKIS
+87 
-100 GVQSVSVNLATEKM
+100 
-114 AVTFDRSKVNAREI
+114 
-128 ENVVK
+128 
-133 TAGFKAIEDKILKD
+133 
-147 SINGQKIKKEQQM
+147 
-160 KSLLHRFF
+160 
-168 LSAVFAIPLLYLA
+168 
-181 MADMVGLPMI
+181 MI

-196 QAKLFATIQ
+196 QARLFAVIQ

-210 PILYLG
+210 PILYMG
-216 RNFYLIG
+216 RSFYLIG
-223 FKSLFKGRPNMDSL
+223 FKSLFKGHPNMDSL
-237 VALGSGAAVVY
+237 VALGSGAAVIY
-248 SLYSTILIYLGNS
+248 SLYSTVLIYLGNEHS
-261 HLAMN
+261 VMN

-280 LGKYFEAISKERT
+280 LGKYFEAVSKERT
-293 SGAISALINLAPKTA
+293 SGAIAALVSLAPKTA
-308 NVIRNEEEVKIN
+308 NVMRNGEEVKLN
-320 VEDIVVGDIIVV
+320 VENIVIGDIIVV

-339 LDGNIV
+339 LDGRITK
-345 EGSSSVDEAMLT
+345 GASSVDEAMLT

-381 FKMIVKKVGKDTALA
+381 FEMIVTKVGEDTALA

-426 VIFLAILAGT
+426 VIFLAVLSGT
-436 FWYFIGHES
+436 LWYFVGHES
-445 WVFTLTISISVLV
+445 WIFALTISISILV

-482 QGILIKSGEVIET
+482 HGILIKSGEVIET
-495 AQSIN
+495 AQSVN

-507 GTLTEGKLKVTDVV
+507 GTLTEGKLRVTDIV
-521 TFDNYDK
+521 TFDNYDEN
-528 DEVLR
+528 EVLR
-533 FAASIEH
+533 LAASIEH

-551 NLAREK
+551 NLASEK
-557 GFILREVE
+557 EFILSEVE
-565 DFKASS
+565 GFKASS

-576 GKIDGENIL
+576 GKVDGENIL
-585 VGNKIFLENNSI
+585 VGNKVFLENNSI
-597 SVGNHL
+597 STEGHL
-603 LVADRFAAEGKTPLF
+603 LIADQLAAEGKTPLF

-630 VADTIKSSSE
+630 VADTIKTSSR

-665 IIAEQIGIDEVRSEV
+665 IIARQIGIDEVISEV
-680 LPENKSNEITR
+680 LPENKNKEITR
-691 LQQAGYKVA
+691 LQKAGNKVA

-731 ADIVLMNNDMLSVV
+731 ADIVLMNNDMLSVT
-745 RTIKLSRATIK
+745 RTIKLSRVTIK

-774 IAMGVLHLFG
+774 VAMGVLHIFG
-784 GPLLNPMVAGAAMS
+784 GPLLNPMIAGAAMS

-809 RLKRV
+809 RLKRA
-814 GLKKI
+814 GIK

>member
-1 MIKKEIYSIEGMSCA
+1 
-16 SCARNIENIIG
+16 
-27 KISGVRNVSV
+27 
-37 NLATEKMFIEY
+37 
-48 EEGVSVEVI
+48 
-57 EQTVRNAGFVAKL
+57 
-70 IDNNVKTFSI
+70 
-80 EGMSCAS
+80 
-87 CARNIENIVGKIS
+87 
-100 GVQSVSVNLATEKM
+100 
-114 AVTFDRSKVNAREI
+114 
-128 ENVVK
+128 
-133 TAGFKAIEDKILKD
+133 
-147 SINGQKIKKEQQM
+147 
-160 KSLLHRFF
+160 
-168 LSAVFAIPLLYLA
+168 
-181 MADMVGLPMI
+181 MI

-196 QAKLFATIQ
+196 QARLFAVIQ

-210 PILYLG
+210 PILYMG
-216 RNFYLIG
+216 RSFYLIG
-223 FKSLFKGRPNMDSL
+223 FKSLFKGHPNMDSL
-237 VALGSGAAVVY
+237 VALGSGAAVIY
-248 SLYSTILIYLGNS
+248 SLYSTVLIYLGNEHS
-261 HLAMN
+261 VMN

-280 LGKYFEAISKERT
+280 LGKYFEAVSKERT
-293 SGAISALINLAPKTA
+293 SGAIAALVSLAPKTA
-308 NVIRNEEEVKIN
+308 NVMRNGEEVKLN
-320 VEDIVVGDIIVV
+320 VENIVIGDIIVV

-339 LDGNIV
+339 LDGRITK
-345 EGSSSVDEAMLT
+345 GASSVDEAMLT

-381 FKMIVKKVGKDTALA
+381 FEMIVTKVGEDTALA

-426 VIFLAILAGT
+426 VIFLAVLSGT
-436 FWYFIGHES
+436 LWYFVGHES
-445 WVFTLTISISVLV
+445 WVFALTISISILV

-482 QGILIKSGEVIET
+482 HGILIKSGEVIET
-495 AQSIN
+495 AQSVN

-521 TFDNYDK
+521 SFDNYDEN
-528 DEVLR
+528 EVLR
-533 FAASIEH
+533 LAASIEH

-557 GFILREVE
+557 EFMLSEVE
-565 DFKASS
+565 NFKASL

-576 GKIDGENIL
+576 GEIDGENIL

-597 SVGNHL
+597 STEGHL
-603 LVADRFAAEGKTPLF
+603 LIADQLAAEGKTPLF

-625 IGIIA
+625 VGIIA
-630 VADTIKSSSE
+630 VADTIKSSSK

-665 IIAEQIGIDEVRSEV
+665 IIARQIGIDEVISEV
-680 LPENKSNEITR
+680 LPENKNKEITR
-691 LQQAGYKVA
+691 LQKAGNKVA

-731 ADIVLMNNDMLSVV
+731 ADIVLMNNDMLSVT
-745 RTIKLSRATIK
+745 RTIKLSRVTIK

-774 IAMGVLHLFG
+774 IAMGVLHIFG
-784 GPLLNPMVAGAAMS
+784 GPLLNPMIAGAAMS

-809 RLKRV
+809 RLKRA
-814 GLKKI
+814 GIK

>member
-1 MIKKEIYSIEGMSCA
+1 
-16 SCARNIENIIG
+16 
-27 KISGVRNVSV
+27 
-37 NLATEKMFIEY
+37 
-48 EEGVSVEVI
+48 
-57 EQTVRNAGFVAKL
+57 
-70 IDNNVKTFSI
+70 
-80 EGMSCAS
+80 
-87 CARNIENIVGKIS
+87 
-100 GVQSVSVNLATEKM
+100 
-114 AVTFDRSKVNAREI
+114 
-128 ENVVK
+128 
-133 TAGFKAIEDKILKD
+133 
-147 SINGQKIKKEQQM
+147 
-160 KSLLHRFF
+160 
-168 LSAVFAIPLLYLA
+168 
-181 MADMVGLPMI
+181 
-191 INPME
+191 
-196 QAKLFATIQ
+196 
-205 IILVL
+205 
-210 PILYLG
+210 
-216 RNFYLIG
+216 
-223 FKSLFKGRPNMDSL
+223 
-237 VALGSGAAVVY
+237 
-248 SLYSTILIYLGNS
+248 
-261 HLAMN
+261 MN

-280 LGKYFEAISKERT
+280 LGKYFEAVSKERT
-293 SGAISALINLAPKTA
+293 SGAIAALVSLAPKTA
-308 NVIRNEEEVKIN
+308 NVMRNGEEVKLN
-320 VEDIVVGDIIVV
+320 VENIVIGDIIVV

-339 LDGNIV
+339 LDGRITK
-345 EGSSSVDEAMLT
+345 GASSVDEAMLT

-381 FKMIVKKVGKDTALA
+381 FEMIVTKVGEDTALA

-426 VIFLAILAGT
+426 VIFLAVLSGT
-436 FWYFIGHES
+436 LWYFVGHES
-445 WVFTLTISISVLV
+445 WIFALTISISVLV

-482 QGILIKSGEVIET
+482 HGILIKSGEVIET
-495 AQSIN
+495 AQSVN

-521 TFDNYDK
+521 SFDNYDEN
-528 DEVLR
+528 EVLR
-533 FAASIEH
+533 LAASIEH

-557 GFILREVE
+557 EFILSEVE
-565 DFKASS
+565 NFKANS

-576 GKIDGENIL
+576 GKVDGENIL
-585 VGNKIFLENNSI
+585 VGNKVFLENNSI
-597 SVGNHL
+597 LIEEHL
-603 LVADRFAAEGKTPLF
+603 LIADKFSVEGKTPLF

-630 VADTIKSSSE
+630 VADTIKTSSK

-665 IIAEQIGIDEVRSEV
+665 IIAKQIEIDEVISEV
-680 LPENKSNEITR
+680 LPENKSKEIAR
-691 LQQAGYKVA
+691 LQQAGNRVA

-731 ADIVLMNNDMLSVV
+731 ADIVLMNNDMLSVT
-745 RTIKLSRATIK
+745 RTIKLSRVTIK

-774 IAMGVLHLFG
+774 VAMGVLHIFG
-784 GPLLNPMVAGAAMS
+784 GPLLNPMIAGAAMS

-809 RLKRV
+809 RLKRI
-814 GLKKI
+814 GIK

>member
-1 MIKKEIYSIEGMSCA
+1 MKL
-16 SCARNIENIIG
+16 
-27 KISGVRNVSV
+27 NV
-37 NLATEKMFIEY
+37 
-48 EEGVSVEVI
+48 
-57 EQTVRNAGFVAKL
+57 
-70 IDNNVKTFSI
+70 
-80 EGMSCAS
+80 
-87 CARNIENIVGKIS
+87 ENIVI
-100 GVQSVSVNLATEKM
+100 
-114 AVTFDRSKVNAREI
+114 
-128 ENVVK
+128 
-133 TAGFKAIEDKILKD
+133 
-147 SINGQKIKKEQQM
+147 
-160 KSLLHRFF
+160 
-168 LSAVFAIPLLYLA
+168 
-181 MADMVGLPMI
+181 
-191 INPME
+191 
-196 QAKLFATIQ
+196 
-205 IILVL
+205 
-210 PILYLG
+210 
-216 RNFYLIG
+216 
-223 FKSLFKGRPNMDSL
+223 
-237 VALGSGAAVVY
+237 
-248 SLYSTILIYLGNS
+248 
-261 HLAMN
+261 
-266 LYYESAGVILTLIT
+266 
-280 LGKYFEAISKERT
+280 
-293 SGAISALINLAPKTA
+293 
-308 NVIRNEEEVKIN
+308 
-320 VEDIVVGDIIVV
+320 GDIIVV

-339 LDGNIV
+339 LDGRITK
-345 EGSSSVDEAMLT
+345 GASSVDEAMLT

-381 FKMIVKKVGKDTALA
+381 FEMIVTKVGEDTALA

-426 VIFLAILAGT
+426 VIFLAVLSGA

-445 WVFTLTISISVLV
+445 GVFALTISISILV

-482 QGILIKSGEVIET
+482 HGILIKSGEVIET
-495 AQSIN
+495 AQSVN

-507 GTLTEGKLKVTDVV
+507 GTLTEGKLKVTDIV
-521 TFDNYDK
+521 TFDNYDES
-528 DEVLR
+528 EVLR
-533 FAASIEH
+533 LAASIEH

-551 NLAREK
+551 NLASEK
-557 GFILREVE
+557 EFILSEVE
-565 DFKASS
+565 GFKASS

-576 GKIDGENIL
+576 GKVDGENIL
-585 VGNKIFLENNSI
+585 VGNKVFLENNSI
-597 SVGNHL
+597 SIEEHL
-603 LVADRFAAEGKTPLF
+603 LIADKFAVEGKTPLF

-630 VADTIKSSSE
+630 VADTIKSSSK

-665 IIAEQIGIDEVRSEV
+665 IIARQIGIDEVISEV
-680 LPENKSNEITR
+680 LPENKNKEITR
-691 LQQAGYKVA
+691 LQQAGNKVA

-745 RTIKLSRATIK
+745 RTIKLSHATIK

-774 IAMGVLHLFG
+774 VAMGVLHIFG
-784 GPLLNPMVAGAAMS
+784 GPLLNPMIAGAAMS

-809 RLKRV
+809 RLKRA
-814 GLKKI
+814 GIK

>member
-1 MIKKEIYSIEGMSCA
+1 
-16 SCARNIENIIG
+16 
-27 KISGVRNVSV
+27 
-37 NLATEKMFIEY
+37 
-48 EEGVSVEVI
+48 
-57 EQTVRNAGFVAKL
+57 
-70 IDNNVKTFSI
+70 
-80 EGMSCAS
+80 
-87 CARNIENIVGKIS
+87 
-100 GVQSVSVNLATEKM
+100 
-114 AVTFDRSKVNAREI
+114 
-128 ENVVK
+128 
-133 TAGFKAIEDKILKD
+133 
-147 SINGQKIKKEQQM
+147 
-160 KSLLHRFF
+160 
-168 LSAVFAIPLLYLA
+168 
-181 MADMVGLPMI
+181 MADMIGLPTI

-216 RNFYLIG
+216 RSFYLVG
-223 FKSLFKGRPNMDSL
+223 VKSLFKGHPNMDSL
-237 VALGSGAAVVY
+237 VALGSGAAVIY
-248 SLYSTILIYLGNS
+248 SLYSTALVYLGDA

-280 LGKYFEAISKERT
+280 LGKYFEAVSKERT
-293 SGAISALINLAPKTA
+293 SGAIAALINLAPKTA
-308 NVIRNEEEVKIN
+308 NVIRNGEEVKIN
-320 VEDIVVGDIIVV
+320 VENIIVGDIIVV

-339 LDGNIV
+339 LDGKVI
-345 EGSSSVDEAMLT
+345 EGASSVDEAMLT
-357 GESLPVDKNIG
+357 GESLPVDKNNG

-381 FKMIVKKVGKDTALA
+381 FKMIVTKVGEDTALA
-396 QIIKLVEEAQGSKAP
+396 QIIKLVEEAQGSKAS

-417 KIASVFVPV
+417 KIASVFVPI
-426 VIFLAILAGT
+426 VIFLAILAGA

-445 WVFTLTISISVLV
+445 GVFALTISISVLV

-495 AQSIN
+495 AQSVN

-521 TFDNYDK
+521 SFDNYDEN
-528 DEVLR
+528 EVLR
-533 FAASIEH
+533 LAASIEH

-557 GFILREVE
+557 EFMLSEVE
-565 DFKASS
+565 NFQASS

-576 GKIDGENIL
+576 GEIDRENIL

-597 SVGNHL
+597 STEGHL
-603 LVADRFAAEGKTPLF
+603 LIADQLAAEGKTPLF

-630 VADTIKSSSE
+630 VADTIKSSSK

-665 IIAEQIGIDEVRSEV
+665 IIARQIGIDEVISEV
-680 LPENKSNEITR
+680 LPENKNKEITR
-691 LQQAGYKVA
+691 LQQAGNKVA

-731 ADIVLMNNDMLSVV
+731 ADIVFMNNDMLSVV
-745 RTIKLSRATIK
+745 RTIKLSHATIK

-774 IAMGVLHLFG
+774 VAMGVLYLFG
-784 GPLLNPMVAGAAMS
+784 GPLLNPMIGGAAMS

-809 RLKRV
+809 RLKRA
-814 GLKKI
+814 GIK

>member
-630 VADTIKSSSE
+630 VADTIKLSSE

-809 RLKRV
+809 RLKRA
-814 GLKKI
+814 GIK

>member
-1 MIKKEIYSIEGMSCA
+1 MVKKEIYSIEGMSCA

-160 KSLLHRFF
+160 KSLLHRFC

-293 SGAISALINLAPKTA
+293 SGAISALINLAPKMA

-381 FKMIVKKVGKDTALA
+381 FKMIVTKVGKDTALA

-521 TFDNYDK
+521 SFDNYDK

-650 IKIIML
+650 TKIIML

-809 RLKRV
+809 RLKRA
-814 GLKKI
+814 GIK